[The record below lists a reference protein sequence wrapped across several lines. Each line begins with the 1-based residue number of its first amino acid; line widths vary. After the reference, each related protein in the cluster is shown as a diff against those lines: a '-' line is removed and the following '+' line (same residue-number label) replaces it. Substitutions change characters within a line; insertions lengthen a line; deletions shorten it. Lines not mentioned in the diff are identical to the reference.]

1 VLIFIVGEGKGMR
14 TGAFVFI
21 ALLLGGCSQ
30 TASLDSARQQLLEVQ
45 ADYQEC
51 VNRDGANNCERK
63 RMVVDDAERAY
74 RDAMS
79 RGLN

>member
-1 VLIFIVGEGKGMR
+1 MR

-21 ALLLGGCSQ
+21 VLLLGGCTS
-30 TASLDSARQQLLEVQ
+30 TASLDSARQQLLETH

-51 VNRDGANNCERK
+51 VNRSGGHNCETK
-63 RMVVDDAERAY
+63 RMVAEDAERAY

-79 RGLN
+79 RGLK